1 MLAAGLAAVMLILFP
16 FFKIFNGFEKILL
29 ILMWLIT
36 GYAMAISGPAVI
48 DRSLS
53 FYILEKIQQRGG
65 GIKQEKLAQVFTD
78 EYLKEHRLV
87 DVRLTEQLESGTI
100 VVNDGCVLLTP
111 KGERFASFGQYFRKN
126 WLPKHRLLLDTYTDD
141 LTDPF
146 RLTSQTIPDYQCR

>member
-1 MLAAGLAAVMLILFP
+1 
-16 FFKIFNGFEKILL
+16 
-29 ILMWLIT
+29 MWLIT

-111 KGERFASFGQYFRKN
+111 KGERFASFGQYFRKIGC
-126 WLPKHRLLLDTYTDD
+126 R
-141 LTDPF
+141 
-146 RLTSQTIPDYQCR
+146 SIDYCSTPILMT